1 MKVREDSVKATVK
14 GISTRSFLESV
25 KLREGSV
32 KATVK
37 LKVLQELVLYFQ
49 RFPECS
55 FEVSSC
61 VDCAL
66 RNSALDFSHI
76 EASSRNL

>member
-14 GISTRSFLESV
+14 GISTCSFLESV

-37 LKVLQELVLYFQ
+37 LKVLQELFLYFQ
-49 RFPECS
+49 RFP
-55 FEVSSC
+55 
-61 VDCAL
+61 D
-66 RNSALDFSHI
+66 I